1 LITKANFRFLGYDS
15 DHHSTKTFKEV
26 KDKKKK
32 KKKKDVKDFIIIRLF
47 LSIKTIWIEFCF
59 TKYWSLNITNTT
71 HAMRFMEKQ
80 LSEYLSTRQ
89 NSVELYYTLTHHTPV
104 YKNKIQREILN
115 FITSARIIQQKV
127 KENTIIKSP
136 IKLWLEYLQS

>member
-1 LITKANFRFLGYDS
+1 
-15 DHHSTKTFKEV
+15 
-26 KDKKKK
+26 
-32 KKKKDVKDFIIIRLF
+32 
-47 LSIKTIWIEFCF
+47 
-59 TKYWSLNITNTT
+59 
-71 HAMRFMEKQ
+71 MEKQ

-136 IKLWLEYLQS
+136 IKL